1 MNQLNAVGQANG
13 QLSTRRPR
21 CIETDASVYRI
32 GYRELTLRQAQGR
45 QAEKKRGREQV
56 TAGRL
61 FRGWGAALEVLDGLG
76 VRCAPFFDSG
86 GVAFVLLETE
96 PVCFAHLRDLFLDV
110 RVPLDR
116 AELLIVLASGQQE
129 SQTQEHTYAKGG
141 LLHRRGGAF
150 WRISF
155 IIWSSSCSS
164 LLVLRMSM
172 SMS

>member
-1 MNQLNAVGQANG
+1 MRWLG
-13 QLSTRRPR
+13 RK
-21 CIETDASVYRI
+21 E
-32 GYRELTLRQAQGR
+32 REY
-45 QAEKKRGREQV
+45 AEG
-56 TAGRL
+56 L
-61 FRGWGAALEVLDGLG
+61 FRGGGAALEVLDGLG
-76 VRCAPFFDSG
+76 VRCAPFFDGG
-86 GVAFVLLETE
+86 GVAFVLLEAET
-96 PVCFAHLRDLFLDV
+96 VRFAHLRDLFLDV

-129 SQTQEHTYAKGG
+129 SETQEHTYAKGG

-155 IIWSSSCSS
+155 IIWSSSGPS

>member
-1 MNQLNAVGQANG
+1 MNRLDAVGQVNG
-13 QLSTRRPR
+13 QLITRRPR
-21 CIETDASVYRI
+21 CIETDACVYRI
-32 GYRELTLRQAQGR
+32 GYRRLCPATASGR
-45 QAEKKRGREQV
+45 RDGRKNRRDQLL
-56 TAGRL
+56 L

-76 VRCAPFFDSG
+76 VGCAPFFDSG

-96 PVCFAHLRDLFLDV
+96 PVCLSDLRGLFLDV